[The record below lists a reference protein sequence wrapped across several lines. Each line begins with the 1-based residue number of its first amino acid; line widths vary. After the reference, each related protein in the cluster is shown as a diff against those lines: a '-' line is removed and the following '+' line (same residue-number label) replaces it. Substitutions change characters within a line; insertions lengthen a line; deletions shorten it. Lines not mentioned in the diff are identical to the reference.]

1 MMLIL
6 AAAPSAPVRN
16 FCPRGNVSRIVRRA
30 SQGSRH
36 QSVPRGFGTPC
47 RPSDPTAC
55 FSPFQRS
62 CFDPLWWGVGEV
74 VAKAQPGQPQIDRK
88 VRHPALQAPRKTRPS
103 VVHFPQQRP
112 PARPLKSRA

>member
-36 QSVPRGFGTPC
+36 QSVPRGFRTPR
-47 RPSDPTAC
+47 RPPDPTAC
-55 FSPFQRS
+55 FSHSRTS
-62 CFDPLWWGVGEV
+62 CFDPLWWG
-74 VAKAQPGQPQIDRK
+74 
-88 VRHPALQAPRKTRPS
+88 
-103 VVHFPQQRP
+103 
-112 PARPLKSRA
+112 